1 MIKFDEQLLNY
12 KSKNFP
18 VISID
23 NVGTKIRDDAYSI
36 DMYDDSHFFLG
47 VYIANPFVEG
57 DNYKLMNYVFKR
69 NEDVIDDGFRIKILK
84 PYSLNDIEEKN
95 AIAFKFVLDTEG
107 NVCNFAINPEKIKID
122 YQLSTYQVE
131 ELYKYDYDDLGSK
144 DCEVLTELNVM
155 HSLNDLIY
163 SKLFKNANIES
174 RDIEKEFGLS
184 FIIQF
189 LNLTNIYTAKFLK
202 ENNIPFLYYNLV
214 YKESLGTN
222 LNLIDGYYSDK
233 FDGNIRF
240 DEEIGA
246 FTSPLRNVA
255 DLINISILDDFFVR
269 SKEIT
274 EDNINY
280 WKNSLKSVRISKV
293 SHNYS
298 NLKKGKK

>member
-107 NVCNFAINPEKIKID
+107 NVCTFAINPEKIKID
-122 YQLSTYQVE
+122 YQLNTYQVE

-214 YKESLGTN
+214 YKESLGIN